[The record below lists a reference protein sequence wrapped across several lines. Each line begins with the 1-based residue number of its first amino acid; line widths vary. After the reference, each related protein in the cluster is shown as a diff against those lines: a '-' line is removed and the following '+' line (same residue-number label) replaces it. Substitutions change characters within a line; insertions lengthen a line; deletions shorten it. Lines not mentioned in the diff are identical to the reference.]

1 MSYGFWSLIPVLV
14 ILASALITKDTFISI
29 LLGVAAG
36 FLMIAG
42 GNPVEAFN
50 GFLDSLYVVMTD
62 ENTAWVLLICGL
74 FGSLIKL
81 ITEAGGALGFS
92 RLSEKILKT
101 RKMSMIGTWIL
112 GIIVCVDDYL
122 NCLAVG
128 AAVRK
133 ITDNERVSREM
144 LAYIINS
151 TGVTVCA
158 IIPFSSWAAFMGGL
172 MEKADML
179 GGYSVSGAY
188 IHTIPFMLYGW
199 LAVICV
205 PLFILKIIPLFG
217 PMKKSEKRAL
227 TTGEVFSPESKAQL
241 GELPDEELKFKD
253 KKCRAINFLA
263 PILLVAVLTV
273 TTEDLLVGVFAAL
286 ALCFV
291 MYLPQRLMT
300 AKEYFDNIMDG
311 LQDMFGMLVVIILSY
326 TLIEVNAQLGLV
338 EFVVGVALK
347 AVNPA
352 LLPATVFV
360 VIGLL
365 SFASGSFWGLAAIAF
380 PIVGS
385 LSAALGVSPLLC
397 GGALISAV
405 AFGGHICLYS
415 DTVILTSASTQIT
428 NAEYFR
434 TSGPLVALP
443 FAIATVGFIALGFVT
458 A

>member
-1 MSYGFWSLIPVLV
+1 MVV
-14 ILASALITKDTFISI
+14 IIVFALITKDTFIS
-29 LLGVAAG
+29 LFLGVATG
-36 FLMIAG
+36 FIMVAG
-42 GNPVEAFN
+42 GNPVKAFN
-50 GFLDSLYVVMTD
+50 GFLDSLYTVMTD
-62 ENTAWVLLICGL
+62 QNTAWVLLICGL
-74 FGSLIKL
+74 FGALIML

-92 RLSEKILKT
+92 QVAQKVFKT
-101 RKMSMIGTWIL
+101 RKASMIGTWLL

-133 ITDNERVSREM
+133 ITDEKRVSREM

-172 MEKADML
+172 MEKSDML

-188 IHTIPFMLYGW
+188 IHTIPYMLYGW

-205 PLFILKIIPLFG
+205 PLFILKVIPLFG
-217 PMKKSEKRAL
+217 PMRAAEERTL
-227 TTGEVFSPESKAQL
+227 QTGQVFSAATKEEL
-241 GELPDEELKFKD
+241 GELPDEEVKFKN

-263 PILLVAVLTV
+263 PIVLVAVLTV
-273 TTEDLLVGVFAAL
+273 TTEDLLIGVFAAL

-291 MYLPQRLMT
+291 MYLPQRLMN
-300 AKEYFDNIMDG
+300 AKEYFGNIMKG
-311 LQDMFGMLVVIILSY
+311 LEDMFPMLVIIILSY
-326 TLIEVNAQLGLV
+326 TLIEVNGQLGLV
-338 EFVVGVALK
+338 QFVVDMALK
-347 AVNPA
+347 TVHPA
-352 LLPATVFV
+352 LLPVTIFV

-380 PIVGS
+380 PIVGP
-385 LSAALGVSPLLC
+385 LGAALGVSPLLC

-405 AFGGHICLYS
+405 AFGGHICIYS
-415 DTVILTSASTQIT
+415 DTVILTAASTQVT

-434 TSGPLVALP
+434 TSAPLIGVP
-443 FAIATVGFIALGFVT
+443 FVLATIGFVIMGVML
-458 A
+458 

>member
-1 MSYGFWSLIPVLV
+1 MSFGLWSLLPVIV
-14 ILASALITKDTFISI
+14 IIVFALITRDTFIS
-29 LLGVAAG
+29 LFLGVATG
-36 FLMIAG
+36 FIMVAH
-42 GNPVEAFN
+42 GNPVDAFN
-50 GFLDSLYVVMTD
+50 GFLDALYGVMTD

-74 FGSLIKL
+74 FGSLIML
-81 ITEAGGALGFS
+81 ITESGGALGFS
-92 RLSEKILKT
+92 RLSEKVLKT
-101 RKMSMIGTWIL
+101 RTASLIGTWIL

-133 ITDNERVSREM
+133 ITDKMKVSREM

-172 MEKADML
+172 MEKSDMT
-179 GGYSVSGAY
+179 GGLSVSGAY
-188 IHTIPFMLYGW
+188 IHTIPYMLYGW

-205 PLFILKIIPLFG
+205 PLFILKVIPLFG
-217 PMKKSEKRAL
+217 PMKKAEERAL
-227 TTGEVFSPESKAQL
+227 KTGEVFSAEAKAQL
-241 GELPDEELKFKD
+241 GELPNEELKFKD
-253 KKCRAINFLA
+253 KKCRSINFLA
-263 PILLVAVLTV
+263 PIILVAVLTV
-273 TTEDLLVGVFAAL
+273 TTEDLLIGVFAAI

-291 MYLPQRLMT
+291 MYIPQKLMT
-300 AKEYFDNIMDG
+300 IREYFNNIMGG
-311 LQDMFGMLVVIILSY
+311 LCDMFSMLVIIILSY
-326 TLIEVNAQLGLV
+326 TLIEVNSQLGLV

-352 LLPATVFV
+352 FLPVTIFV

-380 PIVGS
+380 PIVGPLAS
-385 LSAALGVSPLLC
+385 ALGVSPFLC

-405 AFGGHICLYS
+405 AFGGHICIYS
-415 DTVILTSASTQIT
+415 DTVILTSASTQVT

-434 TSGPLVALP
+434 TSAPLVAVP
-443 FAIATVGFIALGFVT
+443 FVIACIGFIILGFVM
-458 A
+458 

>member
-1 MSYGFWSLIPVLV
+1 MYLTVGEISK
-14 ILASALITKDTFISI
+14 ALGIS
-29 LLGVAAG
+29 
-36 FLMIAG
+36 
-42 GNPVEAFN
+42 
-50 GFLDSLYVVMTD
+50 
-62 ENTAWVLLICGL
+62 
-74 FGSLIKL
+74 
-81 ITEAGGALGFS
+81 TEAIRYYVKEGIITPKRNEENNYWVYSSDDLMKLTDIMFYRSMGLTMKDIKDIMSGLA
-92 RLSEKILKT
+92 LSEKILKT
-101 RKMSMIGTWIL
+101 RKMSMLGTWIL

-122 NCLAVG
+122 NCLAVS

-133 ITDNERVSREM
+133 ITDNEKVSREM

-172 MEKADML
+172 MEKSDML

-205 PLFILKIIPLFG
+205 PLFILKVIPLFG
-217 PMKKSEKRAL
+217 PMKKAENRAL
-227 TTGEVFSPESKAQL
+227 TTGEVFSPEAKAQL
-241 GELPDEELKFKD
+241 GELPDEELKFKN

-273 TTEDLLVGVFAAL
+273 TTEDLLIGVFAAL
-286 ALCFV
+286 ALCFI

-300 AKEYFDNIMDG
+300 AKEYFNNIMAG
-311 LQDMFGMLVVIILSY
+311 LQ
-326 TLIEVNAQLGLV
+326 
-338 EFVVGVALK
+338 
-347 AVNPA
+347 
-352 LLPATVFV
+352 
-360 VIGLL
+360 

-434 TSGPLVALP
+434 TSAPLVAVP
-443 FAIATVGFIALGFVT
+443 FAIAAIGFIALGFVMV
-458 A
+458 